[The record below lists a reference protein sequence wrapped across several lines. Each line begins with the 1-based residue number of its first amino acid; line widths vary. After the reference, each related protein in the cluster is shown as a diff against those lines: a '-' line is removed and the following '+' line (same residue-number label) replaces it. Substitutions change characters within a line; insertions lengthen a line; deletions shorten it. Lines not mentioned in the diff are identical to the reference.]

1 MQNVFFPQ
9 TWCFVRLY
17 SSWNSLRLQQ
27 IIPMSVL
34 DYSDQ
39 KQFSR
44 LFWSGAVDYSDHVA
58 SIFSDMIQSEQCN
71 NVNRCQ
77 VSKSRT
83 NKSYPCQLLI
93 VFLVSITI
101 VIYHKLQFSLSQN
114 TQCVVPTCK
123 MYLSEDCIWF
133 NIFNCRIYRV
143 YLSVYLSQLSWCNRS
158 LCDPWNVSK

>member
-1 MQNVFFPQ
+1 M
-9 TWCFVRLY
+9 
-17 SSWNSLRLQQ
+17 
-27 IIPMSVL
+27 
-34 DYSDQ
+34 DYH
-39 KQFSR
+39 
-44 LFWSGAVDYSDHVA
+44 DHVA

-133 NIFNCRIYRV
+133 NIFSFISKSQFLQNFECIFHEMTKRV
-143 YLSVYLSQLSWCNRS
+143 S
-158 LCDPWNVSK
+158 LKLQNLQGIFVCVFVSNFKM

>member
-1 MQNVFFPQ
+1 M
-9 TWCFVRLY
+9 
-17 SSWNSLRLQQ
+17 
-27 IIPMSVL
+27 
-34 DYSDQ
+34 DYP
-39 KQFSR
+39 
-44 LFWSGAVDYSDHVA
+44 DHVA

-133 NIFNCRIYRV
+133 NIFSFISKSQFLQNFECIFHEMTKRV
-143 YLSVYLSQLSWCNRS
+143 S
-158 LCDPWNVSK
+158 LKLQNLQGIFVCVFVSNFKM

>member
-1 MQNVFFPQ
+1 M
-9 TWCFVRLY
+9 
-17 SSWNSLRLQQ
+17 
-27 IIPMSVL
+27 
-34 DYSDQ
+34 DYH
-39 KQFSR
+39 
-44 LFWSGAVDYSDHVA
+44 DHVA

-133 NIFNCRIYRV
+133 NIFSFI
-143 YLSVYLSQLSWCNRS
+143 SKSQLLQNFECIFHEMTKRVS
-158 LCDPWNVSK
+158 LKLQNLQGIFVCVFVSNFKM

>member
-1 MQNVFFPQ
+1 M
-9 TWCFVRLY
+9 
-17 SSWNSLRLQQ
+17 
-27 IIPMSVL
+27 
-34 DYSDQ
+34 DYH
-39 KQFSR
+39 
-44 LFWSGAVDYSDHVA
+44 DHVA

-133 NIFNCRIYRV
+133 NIFSFI
-143 YLSVYLSQLSWCNRS
+143 SKSQLLQNFECIFHEMTKRRTCLVETEHHN
-158 LCDPWNVSK
+158 K

>member
-1 MQNVFFPQ
+1 M
-9 TWCFVRLY
+9 
-17 SSWNSLRLQQ
+17 
-27 IIPMSVL
+27 
-34 DYSDQ
+34 DYH
-39 KQFSR
+39 
-44 LFWSGAVDYSDHVA
+44 DHVA

-114 TQCVVPTCK
+114 TQCVVPACK

-133 NIFNCRIYRV
+133 NIFSFI
-143 YLSVYLSQLSWCNRS
+143 SKSQLLQNFECIFHEMTKRVS
-158 LCDPWNVSK
+158 LKLQNLQGIFVCVFVSTFMM